1 MKRKFLIIFL
11 VIILLGTSQGIAVE
25 DTTESTTET
34 AIEEEIV
41 LEPIEM
47 DIEDTIEK
55 TIENNE
61 ATIDQ
66 IDDQID
72 AAEDDVDAQEQLQE
86 DMEEELKK
94 PIELQSPAVR
104 QDYVDALMI
113 KKGYGVR
120 VAQMQ
125 VTLLEKSKQQLI
137 EGLELNAKVSY
148 YKVLLAQKTVELNEE
163 ALNKANE
170 QLKVVKVKFDNG
182 SVTKLDLLQSELAVN
197 QAKIEYDN
205 AVDDLAIEQ
214 LAFNNT
220 VGLPFEQE
228 VILVGEIENNE
239 IEEINLEEAISK
251 AKEERMEAVEAR
263 EELEVAKIK
272 LEAHD
277 SYYNSNAKAYKDA
290 KKEYENKQNNLENV
304 YKDIEL
310 DVRQKY
316 LELVKLDRSLNNI
329 NKTYEL
335 SLEAVRITSLFFE
348 YGLSTTMDVLEAET
362 ALTQSEIGRY
372 QLLVTYNLSK
382 AVFDNA
388 CSIGTTPPS
397 EDKMTKNMIYL
408 KTNRRILGGSTDAIY
423 DYIDYLPY

>member
-1 MKRKFLIIFL
+1 MKRKFLIIFI
-11 VIILLGTSQGIAVE
+11 VVVLLGTSQGIAVE
-25 DTTESTTET
+25 ESTESATET
-34 AIEEEIV
+34 AIEEKII

-47 DIEDTIEK
+47 DIVDTIEK
-55 TIENNE
+55 TIESNE
-61 ATIDQ
+61 TTIEQ

-72 AAEDDVDAQEQLQE
+72 AAEDDVDAQEQLQK

-94 PIELQSPAVR
+94 PIEQQSPAVR

-170 QLKVVKVKFDNG
+170 QLKVVQVKYDNG

-228 VILVGEIENNE
+228 VILVGEIEYNE
-239 IEEINLEEAISK
+239 IEEINLEEAILK
-251 AKEERMEAVEAR
+251 AKEERMEAIEAR
-263 EELEVAKIK
+263 EEVEVAKIK

-277 SYYNSNAKAYKDA
+277 SYYTSNAKAYKEA

-316 LELVKLDRSLNNI
+316 LELVKLERSLNNL
-329 NKTYEL
+329 NQTYEL
-335 SLEAVRITSLFFE
+335 SLEAVRITTLFFE
-348 YGLSTTMDVLEAET
+348 YGLSTAMDVLEAET

-388 CSIGTTPPS
+388 CSVGTTPPS
-397 EDKMTKNMIYL
+397 EEKMTNNMIYL
-408 KTNRRILGGSTDAIY
+408 KTNRRILGGSIEDYTDY
-423 DYIDYLPY
+423 FPYP